1 MNSIYSRVYK
11 QIKLKMDAGYDMVNT
26 LRKVISRR
34 MQEASLSTIYKPV
47 MPEVSRK
54 DGVYN

>member
-1 MNSIYSRVYK
+1 
-11 QIKLKMDAGYDMVNT
+11 MDAGYDMVNT